1 MHAHSGKTA
10 ARRAGAIGAG
20 RFRTGGGL
28 SVAPPAGYRHSA
40 DERPCLHSD
49 AFLPGAHSLRRH
61 APQPEAARGALR
73 QAVLSHRKRHDQP
86 EGDAPLPVFRGR
98 ADRGAAPPERYR
110 PIDGRVRHSGD
121 GRHAQ
126 PAERPVTA
134 GQLRCAEPETGY
146 PYILISDGTVLR
158 ENLRKCGKTE
168 EWLRGECRRQ
178 GVKSPEQ
185 VFLLTCDTTG
195 NVYFAKREKSP

>member
-40 DERPCLHSD
+40 DERPCFHSD

-86 EGDAPLPVFRGR
+86 ERDAPLPVFRGR
-98 ADRGAAPPERYR
+98 ADRGTAPPERYR
-110 PIDGRVRHSGD
+110 PIDGRVCHSGD

-126 PAERPVTA
+126 RYSHARGA
-134 GQLRCAEPETGY
+134 LRCAEPETGY

-195 NVYFAKREKSP
+195 NVYFAKREKRT

>member
-10 ARRAGAIGAG
+10 ARRAGAVGAG

-86 EGDAPLPVFRGR
+86 EGVAPLPVFRGR

-126 PAERPVTA
+126 RYPHARGAPRYRRAAPLRRAGDGLPLYPHQRRDGAARKSSQMRQNGGMAARRVPPAGCEKPR
-134 GQLRCAEPETGY
+134 TGVSAH
-146 PYILISDGTVLR
+146 L
-158 ENLRKCGKTE
+158 
-168 EWLRGECRRQ
+168 
-178 GVKSPEQ
+178 
-185 VFLLTCDTTG
+185 
-195 NVYFAKREKSP
+195 